1 MRLRYLLV
9 KMCLDI
15 EHSLKVMLMNDI
27 QNNDTEDG
35 YSIIDEYLNTQ
46 TEEIK
51 KRIVDDIKK
60 NSNSIYY
67 SKLLKKHNISSYTE
81 ELIDF
86 PVWFFLEV
94 VSFGTFISF
103 FSYYFINQDESNKK
117 LVHLLNKV
125 KQVRN
130 AAAHNACMLNNLYS
144 NNDKINYKPN
154 RLITRF
160 LGNARINEEM
170 RKSKLSNEILYQVT
184 IVFFIHNEYVNSR
197 SIKLNRYNEFHTLM
211 DDSLNTANT
220 LFLKNDL
227 VFSSISYLHK
237 ISQYLLNSFNPIDL
251 KTE

>member
-1 MRLRYLLV
+1 M
-9 KMCLDI
+9 
-15 EHSLKVMLMNDI
+15 
-27 QNNDTEDG
+27 
-35 YSIIDEYLNTQ
+35 
-46 TEEIK
+46 
-51 KRIVDDIKK
+51 
-60 NSNSIYY
+60 
-67 SKLLKKHNISSYTE
+67 
-81 ELIDF
+81 
-86 PVWFFLEV
+86 EV

-154 RLITRF
+154 RLVTRF

-184 IVFFIHNEYVNSR
+184 IVFFIHNEYVNSK

-211 DDSLNTANT
+211 DDSLNTANM

-251 KTE
+251 KQSNDILVLQIKNICFCKDGAIRGCPIFFNFKLIYLWYLRKQKE